1 MRACDTGR
9 MSENSPTP
17 AEHDDDASK
26 AELQA
31 KMKEALDRKHATENA
46 GQAHLDAHAKGQQTH
61 GKSGG
66 GRQFRRKSG
75 G

>member
-1 MRACDTGR
+1 
-9 MSENSPTP
+9 MSDETPNTPT
-17 AEHDDDASK
+17 ADEQSDAAAK
-26 AELQA
+26 ADLQA
-31 KMKEALDRKHATENA
+31 KMKAALDRKHAAESE
-46 GQAHLDAHAKGQQTH
+46 GQAHLDAHSKSQQTH

>member
-1 MRACDTGR
+1 MHTGL
-9 MSENSPTP
+9 MSEQQPVPGDHDEDP
-17 AEHDDDASK
+17 AAADI
-26 AELQA
+26 QA
-31 KMKEALDRKHATENA
+31 KMKEALERKHAAESA
-46 GQAHLDAHAKGQQTH
+46 GQAHLDAHAKNQQTH